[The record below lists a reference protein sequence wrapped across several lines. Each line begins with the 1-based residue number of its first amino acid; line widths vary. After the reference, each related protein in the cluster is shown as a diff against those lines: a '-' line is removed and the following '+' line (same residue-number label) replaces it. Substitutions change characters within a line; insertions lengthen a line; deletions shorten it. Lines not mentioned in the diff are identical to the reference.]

1 MSEQHKIDYLTEDE
15 PILGQKYV
23 LLSMVTPELVKNCT
37 VRGIKIRGVFGNE
50 DNARAKALELQ
61 KIDPLHNIYV
71 AEMGKWLPW
80 NDDPAKAQDEEYA
93 EGELNRI
100 MKGLK
105 ENQIK
110 SKMLHEQRK
119 NDLIQKTLEE
129 QDKRKTDNSSGKTPV
144 VSKPTGQIEMEE
156 VSANVVNNVNK
167 DYNKL
172 YSKEELD
179 NKEGELNNSKKVL
192 DQEQENL
199 DKDTEIM
206 KEKETNIN
214 DINDELKK
222 AEELYQQLSSQ

>member
-1 MSEQHKIDYLTEDE
+1 MSEQRKIDYLTEDE

-93 EGELNRI
+93 EGELNKI

-167 DYNKL
+167 DYNKI

>member
-1 MSEQHKIDYLTEDE
+1 M
-15 PILGQKYV
+15 
-23 LLSMVTPELVKNCT
+23 
-37 VRGIKIRGVFGNE
+37 
-50 DNARAKALELQ
+50 
-61 KIDPLHNIYV
+61 
-71 AEMGKWLPW
+71 
-80 NDDPAKAQDEEYA
+80 
-93 EGELNRI
+93 NR
-100 MKGLK
+100 
-105 ENQIK
+105 E
-110 SKMLHEQRK
+110 K

-167 DYNKL
+167 DYNKI